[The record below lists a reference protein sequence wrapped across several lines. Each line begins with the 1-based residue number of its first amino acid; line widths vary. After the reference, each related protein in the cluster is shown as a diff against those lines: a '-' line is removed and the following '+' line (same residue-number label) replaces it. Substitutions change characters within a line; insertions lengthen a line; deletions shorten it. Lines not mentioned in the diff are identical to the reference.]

1 MIAKTYEE
9 WKKCI
14 EIDCKIELTRAF
26 AEKRLA
32 MYRNLESE
40 ETKKFI
46 SLYGQPHYVNIISWF
61 SNYITT
67 QDQNAN

>member
-9 WKKCI
+9 WKQCI
-14 EIDCKIELTRAF
+14 VIDCKIELTRAF
-26 AEKRLA
+26 VEKRLA
-32 MYRNLESE
+32 IYRDIDSE

-61 SNYITT
+61 SNYILK

>member
-26 AEKRLA
+26 VEKRLA
-32 MYRNLESE
+32 IYRDIESE

>member
-9 WKKCI
+9 WKQCI
-14 EIDCKIELTRAF
+14 VIDCKIELTRAF
-26 AEKRLA
+26 VEKRLA
-32 MYRNLESE
+32 IFRDIESE

>member
-1 MIAKTYEE
+1 MIPKTYDE

-14 EIDCKIELTRAF
+14 VIDCKIELTREF

-32 MYRNLESE
+32 KYRDIESE

-46 SLYGQPHYVNIISWF
+46 SLYGQPHYVNIINWF
-61 SNYITT
+61 SNYIIT

>member
-9 WKKCI
+9 WKQCI
-14 EIDCKIELTRAF
+14 VIDCKIELTRAF
-26 AEKRLA
+26 VEKRLA
-32 MYRNLESE
+32 IYRDIESE

-61 SNYITT
+61 SNYILIH
-67 QDQNAN
+67 DQNAN

>member
-1 MIAKTYEE
+1 MISKTYEE

-14 EIDCKIELTRAF
+14 ESDCKIELTRAF

-32 MYRNLESE
+32 IYRDIESE

-46 SLYGQPHYVNIISWF
+46 NLYGHAHYVNIINWF
-61 SNYITT
+61 SNYINT

>member
-9 WKKCI
+9 WKQCI
-14 EIDCKIELTRAF
+14 VIDCKIELTRAF
-26 AEKRLA
+26 VEKRLA
-32 MYRNLESE
+32 IYRDIDSE

-67 QDQNAN
+67 

>member
-9 WKKCI
+9 WKQCI
-14 EIDCKIELTRAF
+14 VIDCKIELTRAF
-26 AEKRLA
+26 VEKRLA
-32 MYRNLESE
+32 IYRDIESE

-67 QDQNAN
+67 